1 MDKLY
6 TVYFVDDSGAELG
19 KVFAA
24 ESDVEA
30 LHKFQKFMMEFRKNY
45 KFVSKM
51 TCIKMKNEGF

>member
-6 TVYFVDDSGAELG
+6 TVYFVDDSGSELG

-30 LHKFQKFMMEFRKNY
+30 LHKFQTFMMKLRKNY

-51 TCIKMKNEGF
+51 TCIEMKNEGF